1 MWGTKGTV
9 QRRKYP
15 KRHIR
20 AIAIGDTQ
28 LAAAEEAHAPEVDV
42 KKRLDIFKMKD
53 KKRERGREG
62 KTERRRRRT
71 SKGKIQFEY
80 LKCKKKKKKKKK
92 VLQQQTVG
100 YYYLLRERKVKRDSS
115 DPSV

>member
-62 KTERRRRRT
+62 
-71 SKGKIQFEY
+71 GKDR
-80 LKCKKKKKKKKK
+80 KKKTTNK
-92 VLQQQTVG
+92 
-100 YYYLLRERKVKRDSS
+100 
-115 DPSV
+115 